1 MFRKKDEERRAAETA
16 AEGEETAYED
26 NWYRSLKALSERQ
39 DDGPAIE
46 DEIVDTPVAMSADV
60 ETPTEIPLEP
70 NVLETPP
77 VAAVEIAPPTDIE
90 TRAGRL
96 LERLRSLQRLG
107 DEVDSAPEEDPSVS
121 SG

>member
-46 DEIVDTPVAMSADV
+46 DEIAETPVAMSTDV
-60 ETPTEIPLEP
+60 EAPTEIPLEP
-70 NVLETPP
+70 NVPETAS
-77 VAAVEIAPPTDIE
+77 VAAAEIAPPTDIE

-107 DEVDSAPEEDPSVS
+107 DEVDPASEEDPSVS